1 MKIKRSLLILIFF
14 TFSIVSIN
22 SQVTLSADGAGDTY
36 ELINS
41 VFAPNYNVV
50 EVPDCNHESF
60 GRHIDEI
67 FDTEL
72 NKQVF
77 RFFIHTE
84 NDNDRCKTFDR
95 QRNEI
100 KAYDKSPDNLK
111 AIAGEKVIYKWKM
124 KIDKDFQASSSFTH
138 LHQLKSVGGEYSS
151 IPMYT
156 LTARKGTPDK
166 LELRQTNTND
176 QETLKKVDLSLLKGH
191 WVEITVKIAFGD
203 AGTYSLSIK
212 RIDNQNIIFEYENS
226 TIDNWQDGAD
236 FVRPKWGIYRSLND
250 VNSLRDEAVLFA
262 DFSVEEVSSLSIADL
277 KVNNQNIKTFPNPAK
292 NTIQIK
298 GVLGDSF
305 NQIYIYDVLGKLI
318 ERKQKSNDATIDV
331 SNLKTGSYYFIFK
344 KDAKTVSKNTI
355 IIK

>member
-1 MKIKRSLLILIFF
+1 MKAFFTTVSLLILCVIK
-14 TFSIVSIN
+14 IN
-22 SQVTLSADGAGDTY
+22 SQVVLSANGPGETY

-41 VFAPNYNVV
+41 VLAPNYDVV
-50 EVPDCNHESF
+50 EVPDCNHTSF

-67 FDTEL
+67 FDADL
-72 NKQVF
+72 NKNVF

-111 AIAGEKVIYKWKM
+111 AIAGEKVIYTWKM

-138 LHQLKSVGGEYSS
+138 LHQLKSVGGDYAS

-191 WVEITVKIAFGD
+191 WVTITVKIAYGNE
-203 AGTYSLSIK
+203 GTYSLSIK
-212 RIDNQNIIFEYENS
+212 RIDNQNIVFEYENNA
-226 TIDNWQDGAD
+226 IDNWQDGAD
-236 FVRPKWGIYRSLND
+236 FVRPKWGIYRSLNNVTD
-250 VNSLRDEAVLFA
+250 LRDEEVLFA

-277 KVNNQNIKTFPNPAK
+277 KENNQKIKTFPNPAK
-292 NTIQIK
+292 NTILIK
-298 GVLGDSF
+298 ESTTDRFSE
-305 NQIYIYDVLGKLI
+305 IYIYNILGKLI
-318 ERKQKSNDATIDV
+318 ERKQQNLDNTIDV

-344 KDAKTVSKNTI
+344 KNKNIVSKNTV

>member
-1 MKIKRSLLILIFF
+1 MKHLILPFIFF
-14 TFSIVSIN
+14 TFLIAPIN

-41 VFAPNYNVV
+41 VFAPNYDVV

-72 NKQVF
+72 NKNVF

-100 KAYDKSPDNLK
+100 KTYDKSPDNLK
-111 AIAGEKVIYKWKM
+111 AIEGENVIYRWKM

-138 LHQLKSVGGEYSS
+138 LHQLKSVGGDYAS

-191 WVEITVKIAFGD
+191 WVEITVKIAFGTV
-203 AGTYSLSIK
+203 GMYSLKIERMDTKSIV
-212 RIDNQNIIFEYENS
+212 FEYENS
-226 TIDNWQDGAD
+226 SIGNWQNGAD

-250 VNSLRDEAVLFA
+250 VSSLRDEAVLFA

-298 GVLGDSF
+298 GNDTDSF
-305 NQIYIYDVLGKLI
+305 NEIYIYDVLGKLI
-318 ERKQKSNDATIDV
+318 ERKQQNIDNTIDV

-344 KDAKTVSKNTI
+344 KDAQTVSKNTI